1 MGYGFESFNRNLFYR
16 YHDANI
22 FQIQNGTQIEV
33 EITAKMQF
41 FGTKIGQS
49 Q

>member
-1 MGYGFESFNRNLFYR
+1 MALRVLIESYSRR
-16 YHDANI
+16 YDVNI
-22 FQIQNGTQIEV
+22 FQIQNGTQTEV
-33 EITAKMQF
+33 EIAAKMLL